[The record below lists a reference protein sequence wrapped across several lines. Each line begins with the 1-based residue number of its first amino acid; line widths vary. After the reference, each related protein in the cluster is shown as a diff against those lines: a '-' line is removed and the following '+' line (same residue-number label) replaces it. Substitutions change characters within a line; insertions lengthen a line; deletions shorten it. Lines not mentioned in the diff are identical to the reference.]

1 MSDAEERRRG
11 LDPVRAAAQR
21 VRRGLCPFCD
31 GPAAEGCCCSTCFLD
46 KHMKMP
52 TGKAGCCDECPNP
65 DMRKAVADTLA
76 GGLHPANRG
85 PSS

>member
-31 GPAAEGCCCSTCFLD
+31 SAAAEGCCCSTCFLD

-52 TGKAGCCDECPNP
+52 LLSGCCPECPSP
-65 DMRKAVADTLA
+65 SMRAAAASPLFDFSRA
-76 GGLHPANRG
+76 GG
-85 PSS
+85 SS